1 MLGHEFEAYG
11 SSDEERGSEDE
22 GEDPIFARAPRRRL
36 NLNDYEAMLALDGDV
51 YDPGNGLSADQL
63 RHLVEV
69 PYQGRKEKDECLCGE
84 ELQTGEMVKYLCC
97 AHVFHSKC
105 IDDWLSRQAV
115 CPIDRKN
122 IS

>member
-1 MLGHEFEAYG
+1 MLGHEVEAYG
-11 SSDEERGSEDE
+11 SSDEEGGS
-22 GEDPIFARAPRRRL
+22 GEDDYPYIPRGPRRRL
-36 NLNDYEAMLALDGDV
+36 NLNDYDAMLALDGNA

-69 PYQGRKEKDECLCGE
+69 PYQGGKDKDECLCGE
-84 ELQTGEMVKYLCC
+84 ELQVGEMVKYLAC

-115 CPIDRKN
+115 CPIDRKT